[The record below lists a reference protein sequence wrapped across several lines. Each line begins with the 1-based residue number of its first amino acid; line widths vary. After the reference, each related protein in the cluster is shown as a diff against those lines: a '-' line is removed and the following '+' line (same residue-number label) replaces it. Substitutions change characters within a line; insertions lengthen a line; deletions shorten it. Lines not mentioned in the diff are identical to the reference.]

1 LHDDFTPLPVEKG
14 KVIITYIGYV
24 RFAKG
29 MNCLMAFCKRLCE
42 SGIPFHF
49 HLIGGGEMFDDVYA
63 YWEHEGLTDYVTMH
77 GHIDDKEKMNKILRK
92 SDLFFFPSLSEG
104 SPRVIIEAMAQGT
117 PVMSTPVG
125 SLPSTFKDGETIRFF
140 DFNDAEKAIE
150 IVKEYVANPKPFEQQ
165 RIKAYRMVAEQFT
178 IEKFLSKVFNYET

>member
-1 LHDDFTPLPVEKG
+1 
-14 KVIITYIGYV
+14 
-24 RFAKG
+24 
-29 MNCLMAFCKRLCE
+29 
-42 SGIPFHF
+42 
-49 HLIGGGEMFDDVYA
+49 
-63 YWEHEGLTDYVTMH
+63 MH

-117 PVMSTPVG
+117 PVLSTPVG